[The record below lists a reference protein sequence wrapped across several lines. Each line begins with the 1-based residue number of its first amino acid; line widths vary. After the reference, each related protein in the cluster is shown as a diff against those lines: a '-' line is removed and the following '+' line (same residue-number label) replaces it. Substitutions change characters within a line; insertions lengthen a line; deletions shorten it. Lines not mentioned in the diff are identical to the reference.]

1 MSASIERGGIKLSQ
15 EDLNKL
21 ITQIYPFRDYI
32 PSIKRGE
39 KVYQYNENVDPLV
52 LNIYKDLSLLLIQ
65 FNANDEWVDQETLLR
80 LRDNA
85 ISLRANV
92 YECQDPDT
100 LAKIVIP
107 LNENDSGKLC
117 KLCEKIVDVL
127 NPYFPANPSNV
138 PVNNVV
144 PLTHLPFY
152 SNIRVPAGTTPSG
165 ASVVPTIPPPS
176 NIHVHPNLSVH
187 QISDTPTPSINVPP
201 NHLFNQIYYP
211 QPPATTTTTT
221 SLNPLAHQIPAAVAG
236 VDADADDADD
246 DDQRGGGKKNTRR
259 RTLRKRP
266 RKSQKRH
273 KKRSKRRHSKRRRIL
288 LR

>member
-1 MSASIERGGIKLSQ
+1 MSASIERGGIKLSR

-21 ITQIYPFRDYI
+21 ITQIYPFRDYY
-32 PSIKRGE
+32 PRIKRGE

-52 LNIYKDLSLLLIQ
+52 VKIYEDLSSTRMQ
-65 FNANDEWVDQETLLR
+65 FNANDGWVDRGTLLR

-92 YECQDPDT
+92 YECQNPDT

-117 KLCEKIVDVL
+117 KLCEKIVEALDL
-127 NPYFPANPSNV
+127 YFPANLSNV

-152 SNIRVPAGTTPSG
+152 SNIMVPAGTTPSG

-176 NIHVHPNLSVH
+176 NINVPPNPFAH
-187 QISDTPTPSINVPP
+187 QILQTLPPSINVPP
-201 NHLFNQIYYP
+201 NPLVNQIYYP
-211 QPPATTTTTT
+211 QPITTTTTT
-221 SLNPLAHQIPAAVAG
+221 TLNPLANQIPVAVAG
-236 VDADADDADD
+236 VDVDDDD